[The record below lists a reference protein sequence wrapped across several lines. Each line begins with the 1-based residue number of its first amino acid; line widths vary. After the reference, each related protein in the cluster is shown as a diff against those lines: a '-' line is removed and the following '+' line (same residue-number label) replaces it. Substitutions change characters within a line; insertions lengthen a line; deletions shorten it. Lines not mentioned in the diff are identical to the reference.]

1 MASCIQGERAGVW
14 PGVAGR
20 LATGES
26 LVAAHVVVLKLSAVC
41 GPFAASLYLVHLAN
55 GEAMAHSI
63 LSMKVAQQLTVHPAA
78 QDSMSSVISLRDL

>member
-1 MASCIQGERAGVW
+1 MARCRWQAGNRA
-14 PGVAGR
+14 
-20 LATGES
+20 ES